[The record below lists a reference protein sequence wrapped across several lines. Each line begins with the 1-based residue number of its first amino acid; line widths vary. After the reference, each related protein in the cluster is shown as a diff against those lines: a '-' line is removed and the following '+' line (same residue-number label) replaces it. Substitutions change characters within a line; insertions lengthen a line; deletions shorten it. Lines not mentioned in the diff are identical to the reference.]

1 MSYNY
6 LQLTLSSECVL
17 SKKVNF
23 EVGVRPVAEFFKQIS
38 SRQIFPQ
45 SINGGVLVE
54 IIVRSEIDFSLVL
67 KSCQARVKNRLP
79 CQLPQH
85 RTHQA
90 RFDSGSG
97 SKPKLLPKQ
106 FKFTWCCFALHILR
120 LWSKLFLFF
129 YILQHMAKE
138 SPVLVVRVA
147 ISLPFEVIKFT

>member
-23 EVGVRPVAEFFKQIS
+23 EVGVRPVAEFFKQFS

-54 IIVRSEIDFSLVL
+54 IIVRFEIDFSLVL

-79 CQLPQH
+79 CQLPQN
-85 RTHQA
+85 RTHHA
-90 RFDSGSG
+90 AFDRFWFET
-97 SKPKLLPKQ
+97 KTFVTAIYLMLLCPLH
-106 FKFTWCCFALHILR
+106 FEALIR
-120 LWSKLFLFF
+120 AIPVFF
-129 YILQHMAKE
+129 
-138 SPVLVVRVA
+138 
-147 ISLPFEVIKFT
+147 